1 MLIRK
6 IEEFSKLSGKM
17 GNCLIEDAQRTKNSF
32 HYSALAIVCLAWIG
46 ADAE

>member
-6 IEEFSKLSGKM
+6 IEEFSKLSRKM
-17 GNCLIEDAQRTKNSF
+17 VKCLLEDTLRDWK
-32 HYSALAIVCLAWIG
+32 ALAIVWLAWIG